1 MLLFRANGV
10 RAAADMLVSL
20 FQPYEKSLLIK
31 LDARDMAVLVI
42 GAAVL
47 FAVDWLHTRGHHLRA
62 EIAARPLVLRWAVY
76 IGAVLLVMIFGAYG
90 DNYEPAAFIYAQF

>member
-1 MLLFRANGV
+1 
-10 RAAADMLVSL
+10 
-20 FQPYEKSLLIK
+20 
-31 LDARDMAVLVI
+31 MAVVVI

-76 IGAVLLVMIFGAYG
+76 IGAVLLVMILAPTAITMSRPPLSMPSFRKGAL
-90 DNYEPAAFIYAQF
+90 Q